1 MAPAPEGV
9 ANATMESLYN
19 IFFILSCKVVN
30 LKKYLFLMELFA
42 SKNKFKSLNVMVL
55 MCNFKFL

>member
-19 IFFILSCKVVN
+19 IFFILSCKGG
-30 LKKYLFLMELFA
+30 
-42 SKNKFKSLNVMVL
+42 KS
-55 MCNFKFL
+55 

>member
-19 IFFILSCKVVN
+19 IFFILSCKV
-30 LKKYLFLMELFA
+30 
-42 SKNKFKSLNVMVL
+42 
-55 MCNFKFL
+55 

>member
-30 LKKYLFLMELFA
+30 LKKYLFLMEGFGE
-42 SKNKFKSLNVMVL
+42 KINLNH
-55 MCNFKFL
+55 